1 MATSP
6 ESPWDGFWKDLEA
19 FYTAVSRY
27 RAVNIN
33 ADDLRDDGRRLVQRY
48 FRGLRPELESLGVA
62 ADTLAMLDTP
72 MQTLLRLTAGR
83 NSRRSYIATLR
94 SARRLR
100 PSVETER
107 EYGFA
112 KAPAPA
118 RVTFGSK
125 FEFDLHAT
133 LGRLVPTAANS
144 YLQAIH
150 DLADEE
156 RLSLR
161 GTADELREALREVL
175 DHLAPDDAVMASP
188 GFTLEK
194 NRTKPTMKQ
203 KARFIL
209 KSRGTASGARESTE
223 GAVDRVEAGTAALAR
238 SVYDRGSLSTHV
250 TVTRTEVSQLKRYV
264 EAVLA
269 ELLQV
274 H

>member
-1 MATSP
+1 MVAP
-6 ESPWDGFWKDLEA
+6 QEPPWDTFWKDLEA
-19 FYTAVSRY
+19 FYDAVRRY
-27 RAVNIN
+27 PAVNVN
-33 ADDLRDDGRRLVQRY
+33 ADSLRDDGRRLVQRY
-48 FRGLRPELESLGVA
+48 FREVRPELERLEVPKE
-62 ADTLAMLDTP
+62 TLATVDAP

-83 NSRRSYIATLR
+83 NNKRSYLATLR

-100 PSVETER
+100 PSVEAER

-112 KAPAPA
+112 KASSAG
-118 RVTFGSK
+118 RVIFGSK
-125 FEFDLHAT
+125 FESDLHGT
-133 LGRLVPTAANS
+133 LGRLVPTAASS
-144 YLQAIH
+144 YLQAIR
-150 DLADEE
+150 DLADAE

-175 DHLAPDDAVMASP
+175 DHLAPDDAVTHSP

-209 KSRGTASGARESTE
+209 KSRGIATGARESTE
-223 GAVDRVEAGTAALAR
+223 GAVDRVEEGTAALAR
-238 SVYDRGSLSTHV
+238 SVYDRGSLASHV
-250 TVTRTEVSQLKRYV
+250 TMTRTEVMQLKRYV